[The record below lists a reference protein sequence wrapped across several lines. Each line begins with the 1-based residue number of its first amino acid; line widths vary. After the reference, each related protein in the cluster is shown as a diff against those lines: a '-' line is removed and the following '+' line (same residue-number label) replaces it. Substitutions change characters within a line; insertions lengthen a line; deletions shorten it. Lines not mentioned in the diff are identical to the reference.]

1 MFGLCI
7 CINPTR
13 CGEHC
18 PSVLAHLAKVLAMIG
33 KPEDEVLKNADSG
46 YASYS
51 RRLPDTQG
59 GGGELVVGYN
69 MSNMLGT

>member
-1 MFGLCI
+1 MHG
-7 CINPTR
+7 
-13 CGEHC
+13 
-18 PSVLAHLAKVLAMIG
+18 LAHLAKVLAMPW
-33 KPEDEVLKNADSG
+33 KPEDEVLKTTDCR

>member
-1 MFGLCI
+1 M
-7 CINPTR
+7 
-13 CGEHC
+13 
-18 PSVLAHLAKVLAMIG
+18 AKVLAMIG
-33 KPEDEVLKNADSG
+33 KPEDEVLKTTDCR
-46 YASYS
+46 YASSS

>member
-7 CINPTR
+7 CITPTR
-13 CGEHC
+13 CGEQC

-33 KPEDEVLKNADSG
+33 KPENEVLKTTDCR
-46 YASYS
+46 YASSS

>member
-1 MFGLCI
+1 VVQD
-7 CINPTR
+7 P
-13 CGEHC
+13 
-18 PSVLAHLAKVLAMIG
+18 
-33 KPEDEVLKNADSG
+33 ADWR

-69 MSNMLGT
+69 MSNMLGTKLYITPIQVVWPKLCRLQVFGADVHTLPGWSGS

>member
-1 MFGLCI
+1 M
-7 CINPTR
+7 
-13 CGEHC
+13 
-18 PSVLAHLAKVLAMIG
+18 AKVLAMIG
-33 KPEDEVLKNADSG
+33 KPEDEVLKTADCR

-69 MSNMLGT
+69 MLNMLGT